1 MKKLIKR
8 LFLKQNPRVYEEKD
22 AQLTPSLRTRDL
34 IGLGTGMVVG
44 TAIFTL
50 PGIVAAEHT
59 GPAVPLAFIVAAIG
73 AGLSALAY
81 AETSSVLPFAGSALS
96 WINVLFG
103 EFFGWIAG
111 WALLA
116 EYFISVAFVASGWSA
131 YMQGFLGSFGIKLPH
146 ALTGGF
152 DPHTGSYIDILA
164 AFAILIV
171 GVLISRGVHQVSRI
185 ENIIVSVKLL
195 VILMFIV
202 VGVTAIHPQNYV
214 PFLPAHQPG
223 TTFGGWQGILAGTAQ
238 IFIAYVGFDAIAAN
252 TAETINPQKTM
263 PRGLI
268 GTLLLGTGFFIAVS
282 LVLVGMFKYSRY
294 ANNAEPAAWALRQS
308 GHYITAN
315 LLSVVAIVGIFSAL
329 IAILL
334 ASSRLI
340 YAFGRDGLLPKSLGQ
355 IDDKH
360 VPNHALWMITFL
372 AMILGSVFPFTFL
385 ATLVSAGT
393 LVAFIFVSL
402 GIYALRLR
410 EGVDLP
416 EAQFKMPLYPVLPAI
431 SAIFSAVIFWGLN
444 TDAKILMVG
453 WFVIGLLIYFIY
465 GIRHSIINKENHLFT
480 LERHLKTMYSSYWL
494 FSCE

>member
-8 LFLKQNPRVYEEKD
+8 LFLKQTPRVYEEKD

-34 IGLGTGMVVG
+34 IGLGTGMLVG

-50 PGIVAAEHT
+50 PWLVAAEHT

-81 AETSSVLPFAGSALS
+81 AETSSVLPFAGSAFS

-171 GVLISRGVHQVSRI
+171 GILISRGVHQVSRI

-202 VGVTAIHPQNYV
+202 VGATAIHPQNYV

-402 GIYALRLR
+402 GIYALRPR

-444 TDAKILMVG
+444 TDAKILMIG

-465 GIRHSIINKENHLFT
+465 GIRHSIFNKETH
-480 LERHLKTMYSSYWL
+480 
-494 FSCE
+494 

>member
-81 AETSSVLPFAGSALS
+81 AETSSVLPVAGSAFS
-96 WINVLFG
+96 WIKVLFG

-402 GIYALRLR
+402 GIYALRPR

-465 GIRHSIINKENHLFT
+465 GIRHSIINKEIH
-480 LERHLKTMYSSYWL
+480 
-494 FSCE
+494 

>member
-50 PGIVAAEHT
+50 PGIVAADHT

-81 AETSSVLPFAGSALS
+81 AETSSVLPFAGSAFS

-171 GVLISRGVHQVSRI
+171 GILISRGVHQVSRI

-202 VGVTAIHPQNYV
+202 VGATAIHPQNYV

-282 LVLVGMFKYSRY
+282 LVLVGMFKYSRS

-402 GIYALRLR
+402 GIYALRPR

-465 GIRHSIINKENHLFT
+465 GIRHSIINKETH
-480 LERHLKTMYSSYWL
+480 
-494 FSCE
+494 

>member
-81 AETSSVLPFAGSALS
+81 AETSSVLPFAGSAFS

-402 GIYALRLR
+402 GIYALRPR

-453 WFVIGLLIYFIY
+453 WFVSGLLIYFIY
-465 GIRHSIINKENHLFT
+465 GISHSIINKENH
-480 LERHLKTMYSSYWL
+480 
-494 FSCE
+494 

>member
-81 AETSSVLPFAGSALS
+81 AETSSVLPFAGSAFS

-223 TTFGGWQGILAGTAQ
+223 TTFGGWHGILAGTAQ

-402 GIYALRLR
+402 GIYALRPR

-465 GIRHSIINKENHLFT
+465 GIRHSIINKENH
-480 LERHLKTMYSSYWL
+480 
-494 FSCE
+494 

>member
-81 AETSSVLPFAGSALS
+81 AETSSVLPFAGSAFS

-202 VGVTAIHPQNYV
+202 VGATAIHPQNYV

-263 PRGLI
+263 PRGLV

-402 GIYALRLR
+402 GIYALRPR

-465 GIRHSIINKENHLFT
+465 GIRHSIINKETH
-480 LERHLKTMYSSYWL
+480 
-494 FSCE
+494 

>member
-50 PGIVAAEHT
+50 PGIVAADHT

-81 AETSSVLPFAGSALS
+81 AETSSVLPFAGSAFS

-171 GVLISRGVHQVSRI
+171 GILISRGVRQVSRI

-202 VGVTAIHPQNYV
+202 VGATAIHPQNYV

-402 GIYALRLR
+402 GIYAMRPR

-465 GIRHSIINKENHLFT
+465 GIRHSIINKETH
-480 LERHLKTMYSSYWL
+480 
-494 FSCE
+494 

>member
-81 AETSSVLPFAGSALS
+81 AETSSVLPFAGSAFS

-171 GVLISRGVHQVSRI
+171 GILISRGVHQVSRI

-202 VGVTAIHPQNYV
+202 VGATAIHPQNYV

-252 TAETINPQKTM
+252 TAETINPEKTM

-294 ANNAEPAAWALRQS
+294 ANNAEPAAWALRHS

-340 YAFGRDGLLPKSLGQ
+340 YAFGRDRLLPKSLGQ

-402 GIYALRLR
+402 GIYALRPR

-465 GIRHSIINKENHLFT
+465 GIRHSIINKETH
-480 LERHLKTMYSSYWL
+480 
-494 FSCE
+494 

>member
-1 MKKLIKR
+1 MTRMKKLIKR

-81 AETSSVLPFAGSALS
+81 AETSSVLPFAGSAFS

-402 GIYALRLR
+402 GIYALRPR

-465 GIRHSIINKENHLFT
+465 GIRHSIINKENH
-480 LERHLKTMYSSYWL
+480 
-494 FSCE
+494 

>member
-81 AETSSVLPFAGSALS
+81 AETSSVLPFAGSAFS

-308 GHYITAN
+308 GHYITAD

-402 GIYALRLR
+402 GIYALRPR

-465 GIRHSIINKENHLFT
+465 GIRHSIINKENH
-480 LERHLKTMYSSYWL
+480 
-494 FSCE
+494 

>member
-81 AETSSVLPFAGSALS
+81 AETSSVLPFAGSAFS

-465 GIRHSIINKENHLFT
+465 GIRHSIINKENH
-480 LERHLKTMYSSYWL
+480 
-494 FSCE
+494 

>member
-81 AETSSVLPFAGSALS
+81 AETSSVLPFAGSAFS

-185 ENIIVSVKLL
+185 EIIIVSVKLL

-402 GIYALRLR
+402 GIYALRPR

-465 GIRHSIINKENHLFT
+465 GIRHSIINKENH
-480 LERHLKTMYSSYWL
+480 
-494 FSCE
+494 

>member
-81 AETSSVLPFAGSALS
+81 AETSSVLPFAGSAFS

-294 ANNAEPAAWALRQS
+294 ANTAEPAAWALRQS

-402 GIYALRLR
+402 GIYALRPR

-465 GIRHSIINKENHLFT
+465 GIRHSIINKENH
-480 LERHLKTMYSSYWL
+480 
-494 FSCE
+494 

>member
-81 AETSSVLPFAGSALS
+81 AETSSVLPFAGSAFS

-171 GVLISRGVHQVSRI
+171 GILISRGVHQVSRI

-202 VGVTAIHPQNYV
+202 VGATAIHPQNYV

-402 GIYALRLR
+402 GIYALRPR
-410 EGVDLP
+410 EGLDLP
-416 EAQFKMPLYPVLPAI
+416 EAQFKMPLYPILPAV

-465 GIRHSIINKENHLFT
+465 GIRHSIINKENH
-480 LERHLKTMYSSYWL
+480 
-494 FSCE
+494 

>member
-81 AETSSVLPFAGSALS
+81 AETSSVLPFAGSAFS

-171 GVLISRGVHQVSRI
+171 GILISRGVHQVSRI

-202 VGVTAIHPQNYV
+202 VGATAIHSQNYV

-340 YAFGRDGLLPKSLGQ
+340 YAFGRDGLLPKSLGR

-402 GIYALRLR
+402 GIYALRPR

-416 EAQFKMPLYPVLPAI
+416 EAQFKMPLYPVLPAV

-465 GIRHSIINKENHLFT
+465 GIRHSIINKENH
-480 LERHLKTMYSSYWL
+480 
-494 FSCE
+494 

>member
-81 AETSSVLPFAGSALS
+81 AETSSVLPFAGSAFS

-171 GVLISRGVHQVSRI
+171 GVLISHGVHQVSRI

-214 PFLPAHQPG
+214 PFLPTYQPG

-402 GIYALRLR
+402 GIYALRPR

-465 GIRHSIINKENHLFT
+465 GIRHSIINKENH
-480 LERHLKTMYSSYWL
+480 
-494 FSCE
+494 

>member
-8 LFLKQNPRVYEEKD
+8 LFLNQNPRVYEEKD

-81 AETSSVLPFAGSALS
+81 AETSSVLPFAGSAFS

-171 GVLISRGVHQVSRI
+171 GILISRGVHQVSRI

-202 VGVTAIHPQNYV
+202 VGATAIHPQNYV

-340 YAFGRDGLLPKSLGQ
+340 YAFGRDGLLPKSLGR

-402 GIYALRLR
+402 GIYALRPR

-444 TDAKILMVG
+444 TDAKILMIG

-465 GIRHSIINKENHLFT
+465 GIRHSIFNKETH
-480 LERHLKTMYSSYWL
+480 
-494 FSCE
+494 

>member
-81 AETSSVLPFAGSALS
+81 AETSSVLPFAGSAFS

-223 TTFGGWQGILAGTAQ
+223 TTFGGWQGMLAGTAQ

-402 GIYALRLR
+402 GIYALRPR

-465 GIRHSIINKENHLFT
+465 GIRHSIINKEIH
-480 LERHLKTMYSSYWL
+480 
-494 FSCE
+494 

>member
-1 MKKLIKR
+1 MVVAMKKLIER
-8 LFLKQNPRVYEEKD
+8 LFWKQNPGVYQQKD
-22 AQLTPSLRTRDL
+22 AKLTPSLRTIDL

-81 AETSSVLPFAGSALS
+81 AEMSSVLPFAGSAFS

-103 EFFGWIAG
+103 EFFGWVAG

-131 YMQGFLGSFGIKLPH
+131 YMQGFLASLEIKLPV

-152 DPHTGSYIDILA
+152 NPAKGSYVDILA
-164 AFAILIV
+164 ALAILVV
-171 GVLISRGVHQVSRI
+171 GILISRGVHQVSRI
-185 ENIIVSVKLL
+185 ENFIVSIKLL
-195 VILMFIV
+195 VIIMFVV
-202 VGVTAIHPQNYV
+202 VGMTAIQTKNYV
-214 PFLPAHQPG
+214 PFIPPHKPG
-223 TTFGGWQGILAGTAQ
+223 TSFGGWHGIIAGTAQ

-252 TAETINPQKTM
+252 TAETKNPQKTM

-268 GTLLLGTGFFIAVS
+268 GTLVLGTGFFIAVS

-308 GHYITAN
+308 GHYLTAN
-315 LLSVVAIVGIFSAL
+315 LLSIVAIVGIFSAL

-340 YAFGRDGLLPKSLGQ
+340 YAFGRDGLLPKTLGVV
-355 IDDKH
+355 DGRH
-360 VPNHALWMITFL
+360 VPNHALWVIAFL

-402 GIYALRLR
+402 GIYALRPR
-410 EGVDLP
+410 EGKDLP
-416 EAQFKMPLYPVLPAI
+416 DAQFKMPWYPVLPTI
-431 SAIFSAVIFWGLN
+431 SALFSAVIFWGLN
-444 TDAKILMVG
+444 RDAKILMVG
-453 WFVIGLLIYFIY
+453 WFVVGLVIYFAY
-465 GIRHSIINKENHLFT
+465 GLRHSIINQEH
-480 LERHLKTMYSSYWL
+480 RD
-494 FSCE
+494 

>member
-81 AETSSVLPFAGSALS
+81 AETSSVLPFAGSAFS

-202 VGVTAIHPQNYV
+202 VGATAIHPQNYV

-402 GIYALRLR
+402 GIYALRPR

-453 WFVIGLLIYFIY
+453 WLVIGLLIYFIY
-465 GIRHSIINKENHLFT
+465 GIRHSIINKETH
-480 LERHLKTMYSSYWL
+480 
-494 FSCE
+494 

>member
-81 AETSSVLPFAGSALS
+81 AETSSVLPFAGSAFS

-202 VGVTAIHPQNYV
+202 VGATAIHPQNYV

-402 GIYALRLR
+402 GIYALRPR

-444 TDAKILMVG
+444 TDAKILIVG

-465 GIRHSIINKENHLFT
+465 GIRHSIINKENH
-480 LERHLKTMYSSYWL
+480 
-494 FSCE
+494 

>member
-50 PGIVAAEHT
+50 PGIVAADHT

-81 AETSSVLPFAGSALS
+81 AETSSVLPFAGSAFS

-171 GVLISRGVHQVSRI
+171 GILISRGVHQVSRI

-202 VGVTAIHPQNYV
+202 VGATAIHSQNYV

-402 GIYALRLR
+402 GVYALRPR

-465 GIRHSIINKENHLFT
+465 GIRHSIINKETH
-480 LERHLKTMYSSYWL
+480 
-494 FSCE
+494 

>member
-81 AETSSVLPFAGSALS
+81 AETSSVLPFAGSAFS

-131 YMQGFLGSFGIKLPH
+131 YMQGFLGSFGINLPH
-146 ALTGGF
+146 TLTGGF

-171 GVLISRGVHQVSRI
+171 GILISRGVYQVSRI

-202 VGVTAIHPQNYV
+202 VGATAIHPQNYV

-294 ANNAEPAAWALRQS
+294 TNNAEPAAWALRQS

-402 GIYALRLR
+402 GIYALRPR

-453 WFVIGLLIYFIY
+453 WFVNLLYLWDSSF
-465 GIRHSIINKENHLFT
+465 NH
-480 LERHLKTMYSSYWL
+480 
-494 FSCE
+494 

>member
-81 AETSSVLPFAGSALS
+81 AETSSVLPFAGSAFS

-223 TTFGGWQGILAGTAQ
+223 TTFGGWQGILAGAAQ

-402 GIYALRLR
+402 GIYALRPR

-465 GIRHSIINKENHLFT
+465 GIRHSIINKENH
-480 LERHLKTMYSSYWL
+480 
-494 FSCE
+494 

>member
-81 AETSSVLPFAGSALS
+81 AETSSVLPFAGSAFS

-402 GIYALRLR
+402 GIYALRPR

-465 GIRHSIINKENHLFT
+465 GIRQSIINKENH
-480 LERHLKTMYSSYWL
+480 
-494 FSCE
+494 